1 MSTSPQSGATPF
13 IASADPLAAALKKAL
28 SAADLSASG
37 TVQNLKLVH
46 QARLAQLTRTAAAL
60 KAQYGARD
68 PRVVAAEAAVTART
82 SIVARLAAASRQ
94 AATPIPT
101 IAATGWALH
110 GRVYDAQLQ
119 PVGGFV
125 VFVVDAQKIYQQ
137 QYGFAYTDD
146 TGYFLISY
154 TPPSGQAP
162 SSVALYIEIANRYGE
177 PIFLSTAAFQPVPGS
192 TTYQNIML
200 PAGEKPLGDLPP
212 EIKKIAVPEP
222 PPGSKS

>member
-13 IASADPLAAALKKAL
+13 IASADPLASALKQAL

-46 QARLAQLTRTAAAL
+46 QARLSQLTRTAATL
-60 KAQYGARD
+60 KAQYGASD
-68 PRVVAAEAAVTART
+68 PRVVAAEAAVAART
-82 SIVARLAAASRQ
+82 GIVARISVASQQ
-94 AATPIPT
+94 AATPNPT
-101 IAATGWALH
+101 TAATCWALH

-125 VFVVDAQKIYQQ
+125 VFLVDAQKIYQQ
-137 QYGFAYTDD
+137 QYGFAYTDS
-146 TGYFLISY
+146 TGYFLINY
-154 TPPSGQAP
+154 APPSGEAP
-162 SSVALYIEIANRYGE
+162 SSVALYIEIANKNGE
-177 PIFLSTAAFQPVPGS
+177 PIFLSTAAFQPAPGS
-192 TTYQNIML
+192 TTYQSIML

-212 EIKKIAVPEP
+212 EIKKIAIPEP